1 MKWARGLAAVPEGS
15 RVGEGLEGLIGDIGG
30 TGQRS
35 GPRLCFTHTFYV
47 TTRMPQGCLPGALTL
62 QTFLCALPISL
73 GPWGRIA
80 VGVTRKAH
88 LAGTR
93 SQLRVGG
100 VSLASQLQRFQWF
113 PKTSN
118 PPQRTLRGWGLDSH
132 SFLPRVRHPRAPRFG
147 VLFC

>member
-15 RVGEGLEGLIGDIGG
+15 RVGEGLEGLVGDTGG
-30 TGQRS
+30 TGQGS

-47 TTRMPQGCLPGALTL
+47 TAPVPPGCLPGVLTL
-62 QTFLCALPISL
+62 ETFLCALPVSL

-88 LAGTR
+88 LADPQPAEGWW
-93 SQLRVGG
+93 GG
-100 VSLASQLQRFQWF
+100 SPASQLQRFQWF

-118 PPQRTLRGWGLDSH
+118 PPQPTLRVW
-132 SFLPRVRHPRAPRFG
+132 
-147 VLFC
+147 